1 MSSTLDGKNL
11 VLRSSLLLV
20 TPVCPP
26 VSTLNLLAV
35 ERQIGVDSCLG
46 VSPSCLCSLPAV

>member
-35 ERQIGVDSCLG
+35 ERQIGFDSCLG